1 MSRHSYTN
9 DVSEANTIASA
20 NTATPNR
27 LKRLS
32 LLARTPTLESHDAN
46 SIEPR
51 HTKSP
56 LGLGY
61 GDENDNG
68 VDRRA
73 RSRTNTDEST
83 GSGSGSGGAGMG
95 SGTPRRMG
103 IRSSIS
109 YSPNSS
115 THVSGTGRTIT
126 QDRSSAY
133 GVIEPRR
140 SMESSEGRELVGLF
154 EEEEGVKGETLVER

>member
-1 MSRHSYTN
+1 MSRHSHTN
-9 DVSEANTIASA
+9 DISEPNTISSA

-32 LLARTPTLESHDAN
+32 LLARTPTLETHDAN
-46 SIEPR
+46 SIEPK

-61 GDENDNG
+61 GDENDHG

-83 GSGSGSGGAGMG
+83 GSGSGTGAGMG

-115 THVSGTGRTIT
+115 TYVFGTGRTIT
-126 QDRSSAY
+126 QDRSSVY

-140 SMESSEGRELVGLF
+140 SMDSSEGRELVGLF
-154 EEEEGVKGETLVER
+154 EEDEGVKGETLVER

>member
-1 MSRHSYTN
+1 MSRHSHTN
-9 DVSEANTIASA
+9 DISDRPVIASA

-32 LLARTPTLESHDAN
+32 LLARTPTLETHDAI

-68 VDRRA
+68 LDRRA

-83 GSGSGSGGAGMG
+83 GSGAGTGLGTGG
-95 SGTPRRMG
+95 GTPRRMG

-115 THVSGTGRTIT
+115 THISGTGRTIT

-140 SMESSEGRELVGLF
+140 SMESSEGSQLVGLF
-154 EEEEGVKGETLVER
+154 EEDEGVKGETLVER